1 MSNNKNEKTEDTE
14 DLREPSRN
22 LNFNSDIFTQPLL
35 NEVILSDTGHVVKQL
50 PSERVETLRASR
62 MSFNN

>member
-1 MSNNKNEKTEDTE
+1 
-14 DLREPSRN
+14 
-22 LNFNSDIFTQPLL
+22 LL
-35 NEVILSDTGHVVKQL
+35 NEVILSDTGHVFKQL